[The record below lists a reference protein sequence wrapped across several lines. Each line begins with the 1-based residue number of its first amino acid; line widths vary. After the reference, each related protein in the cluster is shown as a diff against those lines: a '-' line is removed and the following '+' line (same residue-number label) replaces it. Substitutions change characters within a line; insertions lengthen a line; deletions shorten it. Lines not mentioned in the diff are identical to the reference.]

1 MKSYRGKKLSMAI
14 ATMASVVLPVGFSSL
29 GASATVVPT
38 SSSAST
44 SSTSQVSSVGRFQLA
59 QSSVSPSQLP
69 DGYWMV
75 AADGGVFAFGGAQ
88 FYGST
93 GNMTLN
99 KPIVGMASTPDG
111 GGYWL
116 VASDGGIFSF
126 GDAQFYGSTGNIS
139 LNKPIVGMA
148 STPDGGG
155 YWLVASD
162 GGVFSFGDA
171 GYYGS
176 LGSMPIG
183 QSVVGIAPTPD
194 GGGYWIATS
203 NGAVFNYGDA
213 KFGGSMGGK
222 SLVSP
227 VVGIHASADGRGY
240 YLVAAD
246 GGIFSYGDSQFFGS
260 IGGHVLN
267 KPVVGFGID
276 KGADGYW
283 EFASDGGVFSYGGA
297 QFHGSLGALTLN
309 QPIVGGSIVGQNP
322 NIALPGPGLTPPAAR
337 PVSIFY
343 YPWWGTVPPDL
354 TYEHWNQNGHNPPAN
369 DVASDFFPLGGIY
382 SESDQA
388 TLNRQMQ
395 QISSAGI
402 TQINSSWWGQG
413 SIEDGRLSLVV
424 PTARSYGLNVAIHL
438 EDYNGRTPASVQSDI
453 NYLKSTYNI
462 TTFYIWNSQQF
473 SAAQWAPYLKGL
485 SGVTIYATGD
495 PGQMET
501 GQFEQFAV
509 ASGFNGI
516 YTYEVYDE
524 QGSNFAPTC
533 NQAHNYGLLCSASV
547 GPGFVDDRANNDGR
561 VRSRQ
566 NGQVYD
572 SMWEGAVNSSA
583 DEVSITS
590 YNEWHEGTQIEP
602 AQDLCIPGY
611 CYQNYDGAW
620 GQSGTAASYAYLN
633 RTAQWTAL
641 WRNGL

>member
-99 KPIVGMASTPDG
+99 KPIVGMAS
-111 GGYWL
+111 
-116 VASDGGIFSF
+116 S
-126 GDAQFYGSTGNIS
+126 
-139 LNKPIVGMA
+139 
-148 STPDGGG
+148 PDGGG

-413 SIEDGRLSLVV
+413 SI
-424 PTARSYGLNVAIHL
+424 
-438 EDYNGRTPASVQSDI
+438 
-453 NYLKSTYNI
+453 
-462 TTFYIWNSQQF
+462 
-473 SAAQWAPYLKGL
+473 
-485 SGVTIYATGD
+485 
-495 PGQMET
+495 
-501 GQFEQFAV
+501 
-509 ASGFNGI
+509 
-516 YTYEVYDE
+516 
-524 QGSNFAPTC
+524 
-533 NQAHNYGLLCSASV
+533 
-547 GPGFVDDRANNDGR
+547 
-561 VRSRQ
+561 
-566 NGQVYD
+566 
-572 SMWEGAVNSSA
+572 
-583 DEVSITS
+583 
-590 YNEWHEGTQIEP
+590 
-602 AQDLCIPGY
+602 
-611 CYQNYDGAW
+611 
-620 GQSGTAASYAYLN
+620 
-633 RTAQWTAL
+633 
-641 WRNGL
+641 